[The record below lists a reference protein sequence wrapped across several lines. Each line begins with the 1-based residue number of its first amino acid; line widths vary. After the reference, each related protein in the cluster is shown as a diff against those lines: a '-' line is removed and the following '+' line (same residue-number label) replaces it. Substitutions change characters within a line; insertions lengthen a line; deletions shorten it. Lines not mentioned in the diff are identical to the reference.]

1 MSTVLFIFITIVI
14 ILGPKLRRYWYIRG
28 QQSPATI
35 HREVLVP
42 YGNEQSYSF
51 DTEMVNN
58 GGIEIPILYSIE
70 GKYPIVLSSVTLI
83 YDTSFVNERTLPIY
97 CTAIRI
103 GLCIKNP
110 THQSNVLYRHPKSSR
125 FTRKGPFV
133 FTNKRDW
140 ETLSQNKLQ
149 AIHEFI
155 QTHNSVRY
163 RSIAGG
169 HDMLVPPKLKETVQQ
184 HGFNMFLSTEFFSP
198 QENPAELTEKIQ
210 ALHILAQTLEADTD

>member
-1 MSTVLFIFITIVI
+1 MPTVIFILIMVLI
-14 ILGPKLRRYWYIRG
+14 ILGPKLKRYWYIRG
-28 QQSPATI
+28 QQTPETI
-35 HREVLVP
+35 HREVLVS

-51 DTEMVNN
+51 DTEAVHNS
-58 GGIEIPILYSIE
+58 GVEIPILYSIE

-110 THQSNVLYRHPKSSR
+110 AHQSNVLYRHPKSSR

-140 ETLSQNKLQ
+140 ETLSEHQLQ
-149 AIHEFI
+149 TIHEFI
-155 QTHNSVRY
+155 QAHNSVRY
-163 RSIAGG
+163 RSIAGS
-169 HDMLVPPKLKETVQQ
+169 HDILVPPKLKETVQQ

-198 QENPAELTEKIQ
+198 QVASAELAEKIQ
-210 ALHILAQTLEADTD
+210 ALQTLAQRLEAEND

>member
-1 MSTVLFIFITIVI
+1 MPTVIFILIMVLI
-14 ILGPKLRRYWYIRG
+14 LLGPKLRRFLYIRG
-28 QQSPATI
+28 QQSPETI

-51 DTEMVNN
+51 DTEAVHNS
-58 GGIEIPILYSIE
+58 GVEIPILYSIE

-140 ETLSQNKLQ
+140 ETLSEQQLQ
-149 AIHEFI
+149 TIHEFI

-163 RSIAGG
+163 RSIAGS
-169 HDMLVPPKLKETVQQ
+169 HDILVPPKLKETVQQ
-184 HGFNMFLSTEFFSP
+184 HGLNMFLSTEYFSP
-198 QENPAELTEKIQ
+198 QVNPAELAEKIQ
-210 ALHILAQTLEADTD
+210 ALQTLAQRLEGEND

>member
-1 MSTVLFIFITIVI
+1 MPTVLFISIMILV
-14 ILGPKLRRYWYIRG
+14 ILGPKIHRYWFIRG
-28 QQSPATI
+28 QQSPETI
-35 HREVLVP
+35 HREVLVQ
-42 YGNEQSYSF
+42 YGSEQSYTF
-51 DTEMVNN
+51 DIEVINN
-58 GGIEIPILYSIE
+58 GGVEVPILYSID

-83 YDTSFVNERTLPIY
+83 YDTSFVNERTLPTY

-140 ETLSQNKLQ
+140 ETLSQDKLQ

-169 HDMLVPPKLKETVQQ
+169 HDILVPPKLKETVLQ

-198 QENPAELTEKIQ
+198 QENSVELTEKIQ
-210 ALHILAQTLEADTD
+210 ALHRLAQTLEAEND